1 MNGLISVSLK
11 ASALAAAMAF
21 AIGGGAPDAHADCGE
36 VSITE
41 MNWASASVVTNVAK
55 FVMEQ
60 GYGCKVTVVPSDTV
74 PAATSL
80 AENGEPDIATEMWIN
95 SAPVYQKLEAEG
107 KVKTIANVLSDGG
120 AEHWLIPKY
129 LADKHPELKTI
140 EGVLANPELVSGRFH
155 NCPEGWGCR
164 IVNDSLK
171 QAFDLEGNGIEVFD
185 HGSGET
191 LAGSIAAA
199 YADEK
204 PWFGYYWAPT
214 ALLGKYEMV
223 PVDLGPYNDEIHQCN
238 RNTECNR
245 VGKSPYPSA
254 RVVTGVTTTFADR
267 EPEVVEMLSKLSFTN
282 QQMGAVLAWKEDNN
296 ASSEEAAVHFLTT
309 YNDVWGGWLNADAKS
324 KLARLLK

>member
-1 MNGLISVSLK
+1 MNGIFFSSLK
-11 ASALAAAMAF
+11 FAAFGVALAVSAGTSAST
-21 AIGGGAPDAHADCGE
+21 AHAGCGK

-55 FVMEQ
+55 FIMEH
-60 GYGCKVTVVPSDTV
+60 GYRCEVTVVPSDTI

-95 SAPVYQKLEAEG
+95 SAPVYQKLEDEG

-140 EGVLANPELVSGRFH
+140 EGVLANPELVGGRFH

-171 QAFDLEGNGIEVFD
+171 DAFDLEGNGIEVFN

-191 LAGSIAAA
+191 LAGSVAAA
-199 YADEK
+199 YADEE

-223 PVDLGPYNDEIHQCN
+223 AIDLGPYNDDIHQCN
-238 RNTECNR
+238 RNPECKE

-254 RVVTGVTTTFADR
+254 RVVTGVTTDFAER
-267 EPEVVEMLSKLSFTN
+267 ELAVVAMLSKLSFTN
-282 QQMGAVLAWKEDNN
+282 QQMGSVLAWMEANN
-296 ASSEEAAVHFLTT
+296 ASAEEAAVHFLTN
-309 YNDVWGGWLNADAKS
+309 YKDVWANWLNDDAKS
-324 KLARLLK
+324 KLAGLLK

>member
-1 MNGLISVSLK
+1 MNGAISKFLTFT
-11 ASALAAAMAF
+11 ALAGVITIAA
-21 AIGGGAPDAHADCGE
+21 GTSDARADCGE

-41 MNWASASVVTNVAK
+41 MNWASASVVTSVAR
-55 FVMEQ
+55 FIMEQ
-60 GYGCKVTVVPSDTV
+60 GYGCEVTAVPSDTV

-129 LADKHPELKTI
+129 LAEKHPELTTI
-140 EGVLANPELVSGRFH
+140 EGVLANPELVGGRFH

-171 QAFDLEGNGIEVFD
+171 EAFDLEGSGIEVFD

-223 PVDLGPYNDEIHQCN
+223 PVDLGPFNADIHMCN
-238 RNTECNR
+238 RTPDCVD
-245 VGKSPYPSA
+245 VGKSSYPAA
-254 RVVTGVTTTFADR
+254 RVVTGVTTSFAAR
-267 EPEVVEMLSKLSFTN
+267 EPEVVDMLSKLSFTN

-296 ASSEEAAVHFLTT
+296 ASVEEAAVYFLTT
-309 YNDVWGGWLNADAKS
+309 YKDAWGSWLNEEAKA
-324 KLARLLK
+324 KLAGLLK

>member
-1 MNGLISVSLK
+1 MRGILSHSLK
-11 ASALAAAMAF
+11 LSALALGMSV
-21 AIGGGAPDAHADCGE
+21 AIGAGASDARADCSE

-55 FVMEQ
+55 FIMEQ
-60 GYGCKVTVVPSDTV
+60 GYGCKVTAVPSDTV

-107 KVKTIANVLSDGG
+107 KVKTISNVLSDGG
-120 AEHWLIPKY
+120 AEHWLVPKY

-140 EGVLANPELVSGRFH
+140 EGVLANPELVGGRFH

-164 IVNDSLK
+164 IVNDSLVK
-171 QAFDLEGNGIEVFD
+171 AFDLEGNGIEVFN
-185 HGSGET
+185 HGSGDT

-223 PVDLGPYNDEIHQCN
+223 PIDLGPYNDEIHQCN
-238 RNTECNR
+238 RNPECKE

-254 RVVTGVTTTFADR
+254 RVVTGVTTDFAAR

-282 QQMGAVLAWKEDNN
+282 QQMGEVLAWKEANN
-296 ASSEEAAVHFLTT
+296 ASNEEATVHFLTT
-309 YNDVWGGWLNADAKS
+309 YKDVWADWLNADAKAN
-324 KLARLLK
+324 LAGLLK

>member
-1 MNGLISVSLK
+1 MNRVFPNSLK
-11 ASALAAAMAF
+11 LAAVAVAMSA
-21 AIGGGAPDAHADCGE
+21 AIVAGTSDAHADCGE

-55 FVMEQ
+55 FIMEQ
-60 GYGCKVTVVPSDTV
+60 GYGCKVAAIPSDTV

-80 AENGEPDIATEMWIN
+80 AENGKPDIATEMWIN
-95 SAPVYQKLEAEG
+95 SAPVYQRLEKEG
-107 KVKTIANVLSDGG
+107 KVQTIANVLSDGG
-120 AEHWLIPKY
+120 SEHWWIPKY

-140 EGVLANPELVSGRFH
+140 EGVLANPQLVGARFH

-171 QAFDLEGNGIEVFD
+171 VAFDLEGRGIEVFN

-191 LAGSIAAA
+191 LAGSVAAA

-214 ALLGKYEMV
+214 ALLGKFEMV
-223 PVDLGPYNDEIHQCN
+223 PVDLGPYKADVHKCN
-238 RNTECNR
+238 RDTECTSP
-245 VGKSPYPSA
+245 GKSAYPSA
-254 RVVTGVTTTFADR
+254 RVVTGVTTDFAKS
-267 EPEVVEMLSKLSFTN
+267 EPEVVAMLSKLSFTN
-282 QQMGAVLAWKEDNN
+282 QQMGSVLAWKEDNN
-296 ASSEEAAVHFLTT
+296 ASAEEAAVYFLTT
-309 YNDVWGGWLNADAKS
+309 YNDVWGDWLNDEAKS